1 MRIFLTGGTG
11 FLGSH
16 FLSEA
21 LELGHEVVALRR
33 PGSCP
38 KIDLRKQ
45 PHWVEFEL
53 DQVPSDV
60 IADCDAFVH
69 LASQGVS
76 PQKTDWETAFD
87 VNVLQSLKLTQKVCD
102 SGIKRLLFCG
112 SCMEYG
118 AVGDQYLEIPPE
130 APLAPLGP
138 YAASKAAFTI
148 AITAMAR
155 NVEAT
160 WILLR
165 PFHFYGEG
173 QHPSNFWPLLRQA
186 AQSGHDFPMTL
197 GEQIRDFSPVEQ
209 VARTFIHALDD
220 EGFSA
225 GKLNIANV
233 GSGVPVSLAGFA
245 RQWWNHWNAS
255 GQLLTGALPYR
266 DDEVMRFIPKLT

>member
-33 PGSCP
+33 PGSSP
-38 KIDLRKQ
+38 KIDLPKEPR
-45 PHWVEFEL
+45 WVEFEL
-53 DQVPSDV
+53 GEVPPKV

-76 PQKTDWETAFD
+76 PQKTDWEAAFE
-87 VNVLQSLKLTQKVCD
+87 VNVMQSLRLTQTVVN

-118 AVGDQYLEIPPE
+118 AVGDQYTEIPAE
-130 APLAPLGP
+130 APLVPIGP
-138 YAASKAAFTI
+138 YATSKAAYSL
-148 AITAMAR
+148 AITSMAR
-155 NVEAT
+155 NGDAT

-165 PFHFYGEG
+165 PFHFFGEG
-173 QHPSNFWPLLRQA
+173 QHPSNFWPSLRHA
-186 AQSGHDFPMTL
+186 AQSGQDFPMTL

-209 VARTFIHALDD
+209 VARTFIQSLSN
-220 EGFSA
+220 EGFIP
-225 GKLNIANV
+225 GQLNVANV

-266 DDEVMRFIPKLT
+266 NDEVMRFIPKIT

>member
-33 PGSCP
+33 SGSIP
-38 KIDLRKQ
+38 KIDLPKEPR
-45 PHWVEFEL
+45 WVEFEL
-53 DQVPSDV
+53 DEVPPEL
-60 IADCDAFVH
+60 IAGCDAFVH

-76 PQKTDWETAFD
+76 PQKTDWETAFE
-87 VNVLQSLKLTQKVCD
+87 VNVMQSLRLTQTAVN

-118 AVGDQYLEIPPE
+118 AVGDQYAEIPPE
-130 APLAPLGP
+130 APLVPIGP
-138 YAASKAAFTI
+138 YATSKAAFSL
-148 AITAMAR
+148 AITSMAR
-155 NVEAT
+155 NVDAT

-165 PFHFYGEG
+165 PFHFFGEG
-173 QHPSNFWPLLRQA
+173 QHPSNFWPSLRHA
-186 AQSGHDFPMTL
+186 AQSGQDFPMTP

-209 VARTFIHALDD
+209 VARTFIQSLSH
-220 EGFSA
+220 EGFIP
-225 GKLNIANV
+225 GQLNVANV

-266 DDEVMRFIPKLT
+266 NDEVMRFIPKLT

>member
-33 PGSCP
+33 PGSTP
-38 KIDLRKQ
+38 KIDLKLE
-45 PHWVEFEL
+45 PSWVEYEL
-53 DQVPSDV
+53 DQVPLVAMSG
-60 IADCDAFVH
+60 CDAFVH

-76 PQKTDWETAFD
+76 PQKTDWETAFE
-87 VNVLQSLKLTQKVCD
+87 VNVMQSLRLTQTAVNA
-102 SGIKRLLFCG
+102 GIKRLLFCG

-118 AVGDQYLEIPPE
+118 SACDQYPEIPAD

-138 YAASKAAFTI
+138 YATSKAAFSL
-148 AITAMAR
+148 AITSMAR
-155 NVEAT
+155 NGQAT

-165 PFHFYGEG
+165 PFHFFGEG
-173 QHPSNFWPLLRQA
+173 QHPSNFWPSLRQA
-186 AQSGHDFPMTL
+186 AQSGQDFSMTL

-209 VARTFIHALDD
+209 VARTFIRALSD
-220 EGFSA
+220 EGFIP
-225 GKLNIANV
+225 GKLNSANV

-255 GQLLTGALPYR
+255 GQLLIGAIPYR
-266 DDEVMRFIPKLT
+266 NDEVMRFIPKLT